1 MADDEETI
9 FKEKL
14 EDVDW
19 QLILEKQDQG
29 LLDRL
34 LEADKASD
42 SSTIEKLVD
51 EAEDIFGKLAT
62 FKVDKDD
69 TKAQDLDNLIYL
81 FQMAQTVMEIKNY
94 KLEAE
99 EETHKETKEKL
110 KDLKKEA
117 KEMRER
123 IKEQDNE
130 IDELQSEQIQA
141 TATPA
146 KGKGGAL
153 DPAAQRRMDAE
164 LNSTKKNL
172 EVAQVRAPD
181 CAQGLDREWG
191 RESMMG
197 QDVTHLGSR
206 LLRRPSTAD
215 YLPPE

>member
-1 MADDEETI
+1 MADEEETI
-9 FKEKL
+9 FKDKV

-19 QLILEKQDQG
+19 QLVLEKQEQG

-34 LEADKASD
+34 IEADKASD

-51 EAEDIFGKLAT
+51 EAEGLFSKLAA

-69 TKAQDLDNLIYL
+69 AKAQDVDNLIHL

-99 EETHKETKEKL
+99 EESHTETKDKL
-110 KDLKKEA
+110 KELKKES

-130 IDELQSEQIQA
+130 IDELQADAMKSA
-141 TATPA
+141 TTPA
-146 KGKGGAL
+146 KGKAGSL

-172 EVAQVRAPD
+172 EVAQV
-181 CAQGLDREWG
+181 CA
-191 RESMMG
+191 SNCSPPP
-197 QDVTHLGSR
+197 HSPA
-206 LLRRPSTAD
+206 RR
-215 YLPPE
+215 